1 MTPID
6 KNSDK
11 CIYEHRYEN
20 NRWTYQQTE
29 LNSMLK
35 YWLSS
40 SPRVSLTNEVIT
52 LHFYIDKPFVIINFA
67 NKNELEI
74 IRYLVVIKKLLNL
87 EHDHEYLPHSSEQS
101 TLAATQLNL
110 IYCNQKICASLWI
123 FNFILEVLANE
134 KVWKGNKF

>member
-20 NRWTYQQTE
+20 NKLAYQQTE

-40 SPRVSLTNEVIT
+40 SHRVSLRNEVIT
-52 LHFYIDKPFVIINFA
+52 LNFYIDKPFVIINFA

-74 IRYLVVIKKLLNL
+74 TRYLVVIKN
-87 EHDHEYLPHSSEQS
+87 Y
-101 TLAATQLNL
+101 
-110 IYCNQKICASLWI
+110 
-123 FNFILEVLANE
+123 
-134 KVWKGNKF
+134 